1 MGVNYPAQD
10 FNHFYA
16 CGVSACLSLSCTAS
30 VRLVSLLSP
39 VNPSSPSPPSPRV
52 PSFFSCNV
60 APLVNL
66 QMPAPM
72 GHGQQIVLLAPLV
85 MPPLW
90 GTPVRVEM
98 KPVRVETKPV
108 RVETKPV
115 RVERAFSNL
124 QTWFHS

>member
-10 FNHFYA
+10 FNHFCA

-66 QMPAPM
+66 QMPAPIDASLR
-72 GHGQQIVLLAPLV
+72 GK
-85 MPPLW
+85 
-90 GTPVRVEM
+90 VRRIGLSYS
-98 KPVRVETKPV
+98 P
-108 RVETKPV
+108 
-115 RVERAFSNL
+115 A
-124 QTWFHS
+124 W